1 MTLPKSCRASPRC
14 CVTALRCV
22 SRRSRASAISLPTR
36 PCVTPKG
43 VFRMCRH
50 NWARSTSMKTLT
62 ITICGLLLAG
72 GAIAESMVKME
83 NLPPAVQKA
92 AREQSKNATLVG
104 LSKEVEGGKTVYE
117 VETKVNGK
125 TRDLLLDQS
134 GAVVE
139 IEEEVDLNSLPPAAK
154 EAIQQKLAGR
164 KLKKVESVTK
174 GSTV

>member
-1 MTLPKSCRASPRC
+1 MKI
-14 CVTALRCV
+14 VTVAIGAL
-22 SRRSRASAISLPTR
+22 A
-36 PCVTPKG
+36 
-43 VFRMCRH
+43 
-50 NWARSTSMKTLT
+50 
-62 ITICGLLLAG
+62 LAC
-72 GAIAESMVKME
+72 GAIAESRVKME
-83 NLPPAVQKA
+83 DLPPAVQRA

-139 IEEEVDLNSLPPAAK
+139 IEEEVDLDSLPPAAK

-164 KLKKVESVTK
+164 KLKKVEAVTK
-174 GSTV
+174 DSTVSYEASYAGKLGKTSEFAVNADGTTHK

>member
-1 MTLPKSCRASPRC
+1 MKILT
-14 CVTALRCV
+14 V
-22 SRRSRASAISLPTR
+22 AIGSLIFA
-36 PCVTPKG
+36 C
-43 VFRMCRH
+43 
-50 NWARSTSMKTLT
+50 
-62 ITICGLLLAG
+62 
-72 GAIAESMVKME
+72 GAIAESKVKME
-83 NLPPAVQKA
+83 DLPPAVQKA

-139 IEEEVDLNSLPPAAK
+139 IEEEVDLNSLPAAAK

-174 GSTV
+174 GSTVTYEASYVGKLGKTSEIAVNADGTAHK